1 MLIVFCA
8 KDLSQLVKLNYCFWM
23 EKKKLEFVHGVIML
37 NFPDK
42 KSQIIYADPPYEYSN
57 SGSTKNSR
65 GNAKQFYKTMPINE
79 IKKLPVEKLA
89 DENCWLFLWTTYPQ
103 IQNGVD
109 ILGAWGFNFK
119 TVAFTWIKK
128 TVNMK
133 DFVGMGFYTRANPE
147 IVLLG
152 LKGKVHPINK
162 TVRNIVYSQIQE
174 HSKKPDIIRDKI
186 IQLCGDLPR
195 IELFARQKIPKWDC
209 WGNDPNLQSQPLE
222 AFSHQLI
229 NKELLID

>member
-1 MLIVFCA
+1 
-8 KDLSQLVKLNYCFWM
+8 
-23 EKKKLEFVHGVIML
+23 ML

-42 KSQIIYADPPYEYSN
+42 KYQIIYADPPYEYSN

-79 IKKLPVEKLA
+79 IKKIPVEKIA
-89 DENCWLFLWTTYPQ
+89 DDNCWLFLWTTYPQ
-103 IQNGVD
+103 IQNGLDV
-109 ILGAWGFNFK
+109 LRAWGFGYK

-162 TVRNIVYSQIQE
+162 TVRNIIYSQIQE
-174 HSKKPDIIRDKI
+174 HSKKPDIVRDKI

-195 IELFARQKIPKWDC
+195 IELFARSKTHGWDA
-209 WGNDPNLQSQPLE
+209 WGDDPNLQNKPLE
-222 AFSHQLI
+222 VFS
-229 NKELLID
+229 

>member
-1 MLIVFCA
+1 MLTVFCV
-8 KDLSQLVKLNYCFWM
+8 KDSYLWVIQNYYSWM
-23 EKKKLEFVHGVIML
+23 EKKRFEFVAGVIML

-42 KSQIIYADPPYEYSN
+42 KYQIILADPPYEYSN

-79 IKKLPVEKLA
+79 IKNLQVEKIA
-89 DENCWLFLWTTYPQ
+89 DKNCVLFLWTTYPQ
-103 IQNGVD
+103 IQNGLD

-119 TVAFTWIKK
+119 TIAFTWIKK

-152 LKGKVHPINK
+152 LKGKVHPIDK

-174 HSKKPDIIRDKI
+174 HSRKPAIVRDKI
-186 IQLCGDLPR
+186 IQLMGDLPR
-195 IELFARQKIPKWDC
+195 IELFARQRCFNWDA
-209 WGNDPNLQSQPLE
+209 WGDDPNLQNKPLE
-222 AFSHQLI
+222 VFS
-229 NKELLID
+229 

>member
-1 MLIVFCA
+1 ML
-8 KDLSQLVKLNYCFWM
+8 K
-23 EKKKLEFVHGVIML
+23 
-37 NFPDK
+37 FPDK
-42 KSQIIYADPPYEYSN
+42 KYNIILADPAWEYSN

-79 IKKLPVEKLA
+79 IKNLQVEKIA
-89 DENCWLFLWTTYPQ
+89 DDNCWLFLWTTYPQ
-103 IQNGVD
+103 IQNGLDV
-109 ILGAWGFNFK
+109 LRAWGFEYK

-162 TVRNIVYSQIQE
+162 TVRNIIYSQIQE
-174 HSKKPDIIRDKI
+174 HSKKPNIVRDKI
-186 IQLCGDLPR
+186 VKLCGDLPR
-195 IELFARQKIPKWDC
+195 IELFARQKIPKWDA
-209 WGNDPNLQSQPLE
+209 WGDSENLTNEPLE
-222 AFSHQLI
+222 SFSHQLI
-229 NKELLID
+229 QKDLLL

>member
-1 MLIVFCA
+1 ML
-8 KDLSQLVKLNYCFWM
+8 K
-23 EKKKLEFVHGVIML
+23 
-37 NFPDK
+37 FPDK
-42 KSQIIYADPPYEYSN
+42 KYNIILADPAWEYSN

-79 IKKLPVEKLA
+79 IKNLQVEKIA
-89 DENCWLFLWTTYPQ
+89 DDNCWLFLWTTYPQ
-103 IQNGVD
+103 IQNGLDV
-109 ILGAWGFNFK
+109 LRAWGFEYK

-162 TVRNIVYSQIQE
+162 TVRNIIYSQIQE
-174 HSKKPDIIRDKI
+174 HSKKPDIVRDKI
-186 IQLCGDLPR
+186 VKLCGDLPR
-195 IELFARQKIPKWDC
+195 IELFARQKIPKWDA
-209 WGNDPNLQSQPLE
+209 WGDSENLTNEPLE
-222 AFSHQLI
+222 SFSHQLI
-229 NKELLID
+229 QKDLLL

>member
-1 MLIVFCA
+1 M
-8 KDLSQLVKLNYCFWM
+8 
-23 EKKKLEFVHGVIML
+23 

-42 KSQIIYADPPYEYSN
+42 KYNIIYADPAWEYTN

-89 DENCWLFLWTTYPQ
+89 DDNCWLFLWTTYPQ
-103 IQNGVD
+103 LPNGLDVMK
-109 ILGAWGFNFK
+109 AWGFNFK

-128 TVNMK
+128 TVHMK

-152 LKGKVHPINK
+152 LKGKVKPINK

-174 HSKKPDIIRDKI
+174 HSRKPDIIRDKI
-186 IQLCGDLPR
+186 VQLCGDLPR
-195 IELFARQKIPKWDC
+195 IELFARQKIPSWDN
-209 WGNDPNLQSQPLE
+209 WGDSPNLQSQPLE
-222 AFSHQLI
+222 VFSHQLI
-229 NKELLID
+229 NKELLLD

>member
-1 MLIVFCA
+1 
-8 KDLSQLVKLNYCFWM
+8 
-23 EKKKLEFVHGVIML
+23 ML

-42 KSQIIYADPPYEYSN
+42 KYQIIYADPPYEYSN

-65 GNAKQFYKTMPINE
+65 GNAKQFYKTMPVNE
-79 IKKLPVEKLA
+79 IKKIPVEKIA
-89 DENCWLFLWTTYPQ
+89 DDNCWLFLWTTYPQ
-103 IQNGVD
+103 IQNGLDV
-109 ILGAWGFNFK
+109 LRAWGFGYK

-128 TVNMK
+128 TVHMK

-174 HSKKPDIIRDKI
+174 HSKKPDIVRDKI
-186 IQLCGDLPR
+186 IQLCGDLSR

-209 WGNDPNLQSQPLE
+209 WGDDPNLHSQPLE
-222 AFSHQLI
+222 VFP
-229 NKELLID
+229 

>member
-1 MLIVFCA
+1 
-8 KDLSQLVKLNYCFWM
+8 M

-42 KSQIIYADPPYEYSN
+42 KYQIIYADPPYEYSN

-103 IQNGVD
+103 IQNGLD

>member
-1 MLIVFCA
+1 MLTVFCV
-8 KDLSQLVKLNYCFWM
+8 KDSYLWVIQNYYSWM
-23 EKKKLEFVHGVIML
+23 EKKRFEFVAGVIML

-42 KSQIIYADPPYEYSN
+42 KYQIIYADPPYEYSN

-103 IQNGVD
+103 IQNGLD

-162 TVRNIVYSQIQE
+162 TVRNIINSQIQE
-174 HSKKPDIIRDKI
+174 HSKKQDIVRDKI

-195 IELFARQKIPKWDC
+195 IELFARNRAENWDA
-209 WGNDPNLQSQPLE
+209 WGD
-222 AFSHQLI
+222 
-229 NKELLID
+229 EL

>member
-1 MLIVFCA
+1 MAIL
-8 KDLSQLVKLNYCFWM
+8 KS
-23 EKKKLEFVHGVIML
+23 EFAICVIML
-37 NFPDK
+37 KFPNK
-42 KSQIIYADPPYEYSN
+42 KYQIIYADPAWEYTN

-79 IKKLPVEKLA
+79 IKNLPVQEITN
-89 DENCWLFLWTTYPQ
+89 ENSWLFLWTTYPQ
-103 IQNGVD
+103 LPNGLDVMK
-109 ILGAWGFNFK
+109 AWGFNFK

-152 LKGKVHPINK
+152 LNGKPKPKNH

-174 HSKKPDIIRDKI
+174 HSRKPDIVRDKI
-186 IQLCGDLPR
+186 IELCGDLRR
-195 IELFARQKIPKWDC
+195 IELFARTKIHGWDS
-209 WGNDPNLQSQPLE
+209 WGNDEKLQNQPLE
-222 AFSHQLI
+222 AFQ
-229 NKELLID
+229 